1 MDAPERAVIEALDIA
16 SFPMK
21 VVDRLGVREC
31 LARALDRVNPAGDRA
46 IHVSFDIDALDH
58 TEAPAT
64 GTSGKFCCNCYSA
77 LYPH

>member
-1 MDAPERAVIEALDIA
+1 MVGTDLGTSPKTSIELAPC
-16 SFPMK
+16 
-21 VVDRLGVREC
+21 REC

-64 GTSGKFCCNCYSA
+64 GTSGK
-77 LYPH
+77 L